1 MYKILESYLNDRKQY
16 TTFLDK
22 KSNLKNVLFGVP
34 QGSILGPL
42 LFILYINDID
52 SSLLSPVYLYADDT
66 VIKTTQST
74 SIVDSAHQNNLEK
87 TNAWLKNCKLTLN
100 NKKTK
105 TMTFSRKKK
114 YRSKNCKLG
123 GTEIEEVS
131 IFK

>member
-1 MYKILESYLNDRKQY
+1 MDHKILLKKCYGYGLRGPVYKVLESYLNDRKQY

-52 SSLLSPVYLYADDT
+52 SSLLSQVYLYADDT

-87 TNAWLKNCKLTLN
+87 TSAWLKNCKLT
-100 NKKTK
+100 
-105 TMTFSRKKK
+105 
-114 YRSKNCKLG
+114 
-123 GTEIEEVS
+123 
-131 IFK
+131 